1 MKIFLGYPNRIDAAT
16 LSGGSW
22 ETLLPLANIKTRELE
37 AVARSTDLAN
47 ASTRMQIDLGAVR
60 SLRAVTL
67 HNHNLSQTARWRVKL
82 GTTAG
87 ASDIYS
93 GAYQAAWLLN
103 FDDPHTPWESG
114 AWWTEPDGDYRRHPY
129 MAPILLPQEY
139 AARYLTIEIDDPD
152 NTDGYVQ
159 IGRVFV
165 GTGLMPVMYQSGA
178 PSDAWEDLSTVTHA
192 DGGGDFIYRRR
203 RRRVSSFGLDNLSL
217 TTDFHRFHEF
227 LRRVGVVEEVL
238 YLTSVTDYQ
247 QAQRTGM
254 LGMLTEL
261 SPIEYPYARA
271 RSVQMRIRER
281 L

>member
-22 ETLLPLANIKTRELE
+22 ESLLPLANIKARELE
-37 AVARSTDLAN
+37 AVARSTDLDN
-47 ASTRMQIDLGAVR
+47 ASTRMQLDLGAVR

-67 HNHNLSQTARWRVKL
+67 HNHNLSQTARWRVKI
-82 GTTAG
+82 GSTAG

-93 GAYQAAWLLN
+93 GAYQAAWALN

-165 GTGLMPVMYQSGA
+165 GTGLMPTLYMSGS
-178 PSDAWEDLSTVTHA
+178 PSDEWEDLSTVAYA
-192 DGGGDFIYRRR
+192 DGGADFIYRRR
-203 RRRVSSFGLDNLSL
+203 RRRVSSFGLDNLSMD
-217 TTDFHRFHEF
+217 TDFHQFHEF
-227 LRRVGVVEEVL
+227 LRRVGTVEEVL
-238 YLTSVTDYQ
+238 YLSSVTDYQ
-247 QAQRTGM
+247 RAQRTGM

-261 SPIEYPYARA
+261 SPIEYPYSTA
-271 RSVQMRIRER
+271 RSVHLKIRER